1 MKLTPMSVA
10 KPPTPLASAC
20 GRSPIN
26 GKVLCITH
34 LAPVAAAAQ
43 THYVVSKAVIDGRTE
58 SNIQQLA
65 ANDRVV
71 EIARMLGGKVG
82 AARKHA
88 EELLG

>member
-1 MKLTPMSVA
+1 M
-10 KPPTPLASAC
+10 
-20 GRSPIN
+20 
-26 GKVLCITH
+26 CIRDR
-34 LAPVAAAAQ
+34 

-58 SNIQQLA
+58 SNIQRLTDS
-65 ANDRVV
+65 DRVD